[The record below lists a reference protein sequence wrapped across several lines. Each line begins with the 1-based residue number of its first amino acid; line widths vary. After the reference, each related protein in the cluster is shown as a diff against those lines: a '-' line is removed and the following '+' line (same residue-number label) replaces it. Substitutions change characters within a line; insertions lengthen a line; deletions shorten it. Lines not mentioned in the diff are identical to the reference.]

1 MKNLMVF
8 RLGFLVLTYLFLVNA
23 ELNTVWAQ
31 GVKKNKL
38 RISADYVKIM
48 DGDNYV
54 NIKASA
60 RIEKKNVRVANI
72 ELSISNIVGEEV
84 MELGKAT
91 TDMDGVTKYVIHSLE
106 TIRPDSTGVFTILI
120 SFEGNDLYKKTSKDI
135 SFKDALIHA
144 NIVTK
149 DSVNYMNARLLDAD
163 TGTPIQNE
171 SLIVQVERLFKP
183 FIIGED
189 FNYTDENGSIHVPI
203 EDNIPGVDG
212 NLTFEV
218 VLNDND
224 DYGTVKTIVEAPI
237 GVPVVYESTF
247 DKRTMWSP
255 RSKTPLFLLIFPNLI
270 TFGMWGFIVYFIFN
284 LFKIARS

>member
-1 MKNLMVF
+1 MVF
-8 RLGFLVLTYLFLVNA
+8 RLGFLALTYLFLINSDLNA
-23 ELNTVWAQ
+23 VCAQ

-48 DGDNYV
+48 DGNSYV

-60 RIEKKNVRVANI
+60 RIEKKNVSVSNI
-72 ELSISNIVGEEV
+72 ELSISNIIGDEV

-106 TIRPDSTGVFTILI
+106 TIRPDSSGVFTILI
-120 SFEGNDLYKKTSKDI
+120 SFEGNDLYKKASKEI
-135 SFKDALIHA
+135 SFKDALIYA

-149 DSVNYMNARLLDAD
+149 DSVNYMNARLLDASSGD
-163 TGTPIQNE
+163 PIQNV
-171 SLIVQVERLFKP
+171 SLKVQVERLFKP
-183 FIIGED
+183 FNIGED
-189 FNYTDENGSIHVPI
+189 FNYTDKDGAILVPI
-203 EDNIPGVDG
+203 DDNIPGVDG
-212 NLTFEV
+212 NLTFGV

-224 DYGTVKTIVEAPI
+224 DYGTVKTFVDAPI
-237 GVPVVYESTF
+237 GIPIVYESTF

-270 TFGMWGFIVYFIFN
+270 TFGMWGFIAYFIFN